1 MRRSLTTA
9 GRWIGW
15 VCILALAVSSCAM
28 TSARAQMKNLP
39 AIDAL
44 ERDNPPPIAVSAG
57 QLRLSV
63 AADIGWDDEDP
74 IRAAFATA
82 QPRGRLPFHPNAY
95 ARPILGTGALGKGMG
110 LLGRVELGESLYFAA
125 GLYDILGPQLRDL
138 GQPSPS
144 RVASDAPY
152 ARLAFRHEAGA
163 HGFDLGGMFLTSA
176 YSPEYGIGSVSGALG
191 RNQFTDMAVEFGYRY
206 EPDGPHRWALHA
218 SFTHERQDLSGLAD
232 RGYVGRAQ
240 TTLRMARALVS
251 YQYARAWRFT
261 LVGQQVMGQSDP
273 VLYYPKPETGS
284 RTGRPDTRS
293 LVAQVE
299 WMPFIG
305 ATPLNVG
312 LRSLRLGVQY
322 TAYLQF
328 NGATSNYDG
337 YGRNASVNNLAYAY
351 AAFRF

>member
-1 MRRSLTTA
+1 MTTA
-9 GRWIGW
+9 GRWIGRA
-15 VCILALAVSSCAM
+15 CAAALAVSSWAVAP
-28 TSARAQMKNLP
+28 ARAQMQVSLP
-39 AIDAL
+39 GIEAL
-44 ERDNPPPIAVSAG
+44 ERDNPPPLAVSAG
-57 QLRLSV
+57 ALRLSV

-74 IRAAFATA
+74 IRAAFAPA

-95 ARPILGTGALGKGMG
+95 AKPILGTSALGRGMG
-110 LLGRVELGESLYFAA
+110 LLGRVELGDGFYFAG

-138 GQPSPS
+138 GQPNPS
-144 RVASDAPY
+144 RAATDAPY
-152 ARLAFRHEAGA
+152 ARLAYSHESGS
-163 HGFDLGGMFLTSA
+163 HGFDVGGTFLTSA
-176 YSPEYGIGSVSGALG
+176 YSPEYGIASVTGAMG
-191 RNQFTDMAVEFGYRY
+191 RNRFTDMAMEFGYRY
-206 EPDGPHRWALHA
+206 EPDGAHRLMFLG
-218 SFTHERQDLSGLAD
+218 SFMHEQQDLSGLAE
-232 RGYVGRAQ
+232 RGYVGRAR
-240 TTLRMARALVS
+240 TTLRMARAMVS

-273 VLYYPKPETGS
+273 VLYYPRPETGS
-284 RTGRPDTRS
+284 RIGKPDTRS

-305 ATPLNVG
+305 ATPHNAG